1 LRDEEEREMP
11 NRTPKAA
18 RFAEVFFGGLA
29 KGTMVVVGIAAVVLG
44 VLGGGLTDLPTTRK
58 EWGYLLLIILVTII
72 GFVSF
77 IGLRHLLK

>member
-1 LRDEEEREMP
+1 MP

-18 RFAEVFFGGLA
+18 GFAEVLFGGLA
-29 KGTMVVVGIAAVVLG
+29 KGTMVVVGVAAVVLG

-58 EWGYLLLIILVTII
+58 EWGYLLLVILVAII

-77 IGLRHLLK
+77 IGLKHLLK